1 MIDLRSDTVTKPS
14 AEMIA
19 ALSAEEFRNNIGDDV
34 YGEDHLTKNF
44 ECEVAE
50 LLGKE
55 SALFVPSGTMANQL
69 SIKVHTEDG
78 DEVILE
84 SDAHIFNYESAA
96 AGVLSRVQL
105 RTVQG
110 EQGILKAGQISDAI
124 RPAAYWYPRTKLV
137 CLENTHNRAG
147 GTVYPIEEIEK
158 ISALCRER
166 NLKLHLDGARFWNAC
181 AATGIEPGSYAKHF
195 DTVAVCF
202 SKGLGAPVGSAIVGS
217 QSDIAVAHRYRK
229 MWGGGMRQ
237 TGVLTAMAKVALACN
252 FPKLKE
258 DHVKAKVIASAFAA
272 NPKFA
277 IDLASVQTNIVAV
290 DVSPSGKSEDEVISF
305 FKSHGILIASI
316 KKNFI
321 RLVTH
326 IDISPEDAAM
336 VAGAVQAF

>member
-19 ALSAEEFRNNIGDDV
+19 SLSGADFRNNIGDDV
-34 YGEDHLTKNF
+34 YGEDNLTKIF
-44 ECEVAE
+44 EHEVAE

-69 SIKVHTEDG
+69 SIKVHTHDG

-110 EQGILKAGQISDAI
+110 EKGILKAEQISDAI
-124 RPAAYWYPRTKLV
+124 RPAAYWYPQTKLV

-147 GTVYPIEEIEK
+147 GTVYPLEEIEK

-166 NLKLHLDGARFWNAC
+166 NLKLHLDGARLWNAC
-181 AATGIEPGSYAKHF
+181 AATGIPPKAYAQHF

-202 SKGLGAPVGSAIVGS
+202 SKGLGAPAGSAIVGS
-217 QSDIAVAHRYRK
+217 KSDIAIAHRHRK

-237 TGVLTAMAKVALACN
+237 TGVLTAMAQVALACN

-258 DHVKAKVIASAFAA
+258 DHAKAKVIAGAFAA
-272 NPKFA
+272 HPKFE

-290 DVSPSGKSEDEVISF
+290 DVSASGKSEDDVISF
-305 FKSHGILIASI
+305 FKSRGILIASI
-316 KKNFI
+316 KRNFI

-326 IDISPEDAAM
+326 LDISREDAAT
-336 VAGAVQAF
+336 VASAVQTF